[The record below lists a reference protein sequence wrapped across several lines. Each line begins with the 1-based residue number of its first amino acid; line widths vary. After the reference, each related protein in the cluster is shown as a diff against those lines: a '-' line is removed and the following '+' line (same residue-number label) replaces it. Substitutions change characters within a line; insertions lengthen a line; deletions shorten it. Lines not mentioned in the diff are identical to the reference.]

1 MTEPSSR
8 PVFRMRD
15 LPADERPRER
25 LLRLG
30 PSALTHE
37 ELVSLLLRTGTPAE
51 SALERSRTLLA
62 AHGGL
67 SGLAGASPEELSR
80 EPGVGP
86 VRAATIAAAIE
97 IARRL
102 PAETLAGRDLLN
114 EPRLVKEYLR
124 QAQSDDSQE
133 RTGALF
139 LNARN
144 RLLKNDPEIYRGTL
158 DRAAV
163 EPREVLKECLLR
175 GAAGVIIFHTH
186 PSGDPAPSV
195 DDVEFTRLMAAAA
208 RVVGVRL
215 VDHLVL
221 GEGGAWASVRD
232 RITW

>member
-1 MTEPSSR
+1 
-8 PVFRMRD
+8 MRD

-37 ELVSLLLRTGTPAE
+37 ELISLLLRTGTPAE

-158 DRAAV
+158 DRAVV
-163 EPREVLKECLLR
+163 EPREILRRALL
-175 GAAGVIIFHTH
+175 GKAAAVILYHNH
-186 PSGDPAPSV
+186 PSGDPTPSRE
-195 DDVEFTRLMAAAA
+195 DREFTRRLAAAA
-208 RVVGVRL
+208 DAVGVRL
-215 VDHLVL
+215 LDHIVV
-221 GEGGAWASVRD
+221 GREGCVSFREAGLL
-232 RITW
+232 

>member
-1 MTEPSSR
+1 
-8 PVFRMRD
+8 MRD

-37 ELVSLLLRTGTPAE
+37 ELLSLLLRTGTPSE
-51 SALERSRTLLA
+51 SALERARTLLA

-67 SGLAGASPEELSR
+67 SGLAGLSCEELSR
-80 EPGVGP
+80 ETGVGA

-102 PAETLAGRDLLN
+102 PAETLSGRDLLN

-124 QAQSDDSQE
+124 QSQADDSQE

-158 DRAAV
+158 DRAVV
-163 EPREVLKECLLR
+163 EPREILR
-175 GAAGVIIFHTH
+175 RALIGRAAGVILYHNH
-186 PSGDPAPSV
+186 PSGDPTPSRE
-195 DDVEFTRLMAAAA
+195 DRDFTRRLASASEA
-208 RVVGVRL
+208 VGVRL
-215 VDHLVL
+215 LDHIVV
-221 GEGGAWASVRD
+221 GREGCVSFREAGLM
-232 RITW
+232 